1 MADFTLQL
9 LHASDQEAGV
19 AALDDAPRFSAVL
32 NALKDDFANTVIL
45 SSGDAYLPSP
55 FFFAGG
61 DPSLAPII
69 GAAGQGRA
77 DIAIQNKL
85 GFQAIAFGNHEF
97 DLGTSVIESLIQP
110 SGNYPGALFPY
121 LSANLDFSKDGALND
136 RIVADGLEASTI
148 PGRIA
153 KSTVITVNGE
163 KIGVV
168 GATTPTLPSI
178 SSPGPGVVTSPSNS
192 NDFDALAAIIQQSID
207 QLTAQGIDKVIG
219 LFHMQQIAIERDEL
233 APRLKDIDIIMAGG
247 SNTRLVDENDRLR
260 PGDTAQGEYPTF
272 VTGADGNPIA
282 LINTDG
288 NYKYVGRLVLDFDAN
303 GVIIPESY
311 DSVISGAFATD
322 EAGVDFV
329 YGADVNVRDVAD
341 PEILAI
347 TDALREVI
355 QDQEGNIFGETEV
368 FLNGTRSDVRT
379 QETNLGNLTA
389 DANLAIAKKSD
400 PSVVISIKNG
410 GGIRDNIGVRVTQS
424 GSTDPNDFVALPP
437 QQVVVDGVVIKEE
450 GEISQLDIANS
461 LRFNN
466 DLSLV
471 TVTAAELLRLIEH
484 GVSQSTPGAT
494 PGRFPQVSGVSFS
507 FDPDLPANQ
516 RVQSLAVVYE
526 AGNLIDAVVIEGKL
540 IGDSSR
546 TFRVVTLG
554 FLANGGDSYPFPTF
568 SNLERVNLFDPNAPK
583 TGVATFAGD
592 GTEQDALAE
601 YLAAEFSTEPF
612 AKEDVGP
619 AEDLRIQNLN
629 FRNDDVFR
637 DAING
642 TDQGE
647 TLIGTPDADLILA
660 RGGNDQV
667 FAKAGDDTVF
677 GGAGNDEIQ
686 GDVGNDLLYGGD
698 GNDTLNGGSGD
709 DEIYGEAGNDVIFGG
724 SGFNLIDAGEGN
736 NTVYGGAGEDF
747 IDAGAGDDVIY
758 TGGGYDF
765 VRAGDGNNK
774 IFGDSDI
781 DEIFTGSGNDTIY
794 GNGGLDNIVS
804 GAGDDLIYGGSQADT
819 ITAGLGNDTIY
830 GNGGMDVLN
839 GGAGDDLIY
848 GGSQADTISG
858 GAGNDTIFGNGGADF
873 IDSGSGDDFISLGR
887 GQATIVL
894 AAGEGFDTI
903 ENFRSSQTKFQ
914 LDGVSFDDLSFT
926 GRRGDTEIAFG
937 DDVLALVKW
946 TSVSTFTNNPGI
958 FI

>member
-9 LHASDQEAGV
+9 LHAADQEAGV
-19 AALDDAPRFSAVL
+19 AALEDAPRFSAVL
-32 NALKDDFANTVIL
+32 NALKDDFSNTVIL

-77 DIAIQNKL
+77 DIAIQNEL

-110 SGNYPGALFPY
+110 SGAYPGAKFPY
-121 LSANLDFSKDGALND
+121 LSANLDFSRDTALND

-168 GATTPTLPSI
+168 GATTPTLPNI

-192 NDFDALAAIIQQSID
+192 SDYDALAAIIQQSID

-260 PGDTAQGEYPTF
+260 AGDTAQGEYPTF

-303 GVIIPESY
+303 GVIIPDSY

-322 EAGVDFV
+322 EEGVDFV

-355 QDQEGNIFGETEV
+355 QAQEGNVFGETEV

-389 DANLAIAKKSD
+389 DANLAIAKQYDS
-400 PSVVISIKNG
+400 SVVISIKNG
-410 GGIRDNIGVRVTQS
+410 GGIRDNIGVRVTQT

-437 QQVVVDGVVIKEE
+437 QQVVVDGEVIKQE

-471 TVTAAELLRLIEH
+471 TVTASELVRLIEH

-516 RVQSLAVVYE
+516 RVQSLAVTDETGQV
-526 AGNLIDAVVIEGKL
+526 IDAVVIDGKL
-540 IGDSSR
+540 IGDAKR

-568 SNLERVNLFDPNAPK
+568 SNLNRVNLLDPTAPK
-583 TGVATFAGD
+583 TGVATFAAD

-601 YLAAEFSTEPF
+601 YLAAEFSQQPF
-612 AKEDVGP
+612 TQADVGP

-629 FRNDDVFR
+629 SRNDAVFR

-642 TDQGE
+642 TDSSE
-647 TLIGTPDADLILA
+647 TLIGTAAADLIFA
-660 RGGNDQV
+660 RGGNDRV

-677 GGAGNDEIQ
+677 GGMGNDEVQGEAGNDVI
-686 GDVGNDLLYGGD
+686 YGGE
-698 GNDTLNGGSGD
+698 GNDTLNGNSGD
-709 DEIYGEAGNDVIFGG
+709 DQIYGEAGNDRIFGG
-724 SGFNLIDAGEGN
+724 NGSNLLDAGEGDN
-736 NTVYGGAGEDF
+736 IVYGGSDN
-747 IDAGAGDDVIY
+747 DS
-758 TGGGYDF
+758 
-765 VRAGDGNNK
+765 
-774 IFGDSDI
+774 IFA
-781 DEIFTGSGNDTIY
+781 GSGNDTIY
-794 GNGGLDNIVS
+794 GNGGLDNITS
-804 GAGDDLIYGGSQADT
+804 GAGNDLIYGGAQADA
-819 ITAGLGNDTIY
+819 IAAGLGNDTIY
-830 GNGGMDVLN
+830 GNGGLDMLN
-839 GGAGDDLIY
+839 GGEGDDLIY
-848 GGSQADTISG
+848 GGAQADTITG
-858 GAGNDTIFGNGGADF
+858 GAGNDTIYGNGGADL
-873 IDSGSGDDFISLGR
+873 INSGAGNDFVSLGQGR
-887 GQATIVL
+887 ATVVL

-903 ENFRSSQTKFQ
+903 ENFRSSQTKLQ
-914 LDGVSFDDLSFT
+914 LEGLSFNDLSFK
-926 GRRGDTEIAFG
+926 GVRGDTEISANG
-937 DDVLALVKW
+937 DVLAVVKW
-946 TSVSTFTNNPGI
+946 TAVSTFTNNPGI
-958 FI
+958 FV